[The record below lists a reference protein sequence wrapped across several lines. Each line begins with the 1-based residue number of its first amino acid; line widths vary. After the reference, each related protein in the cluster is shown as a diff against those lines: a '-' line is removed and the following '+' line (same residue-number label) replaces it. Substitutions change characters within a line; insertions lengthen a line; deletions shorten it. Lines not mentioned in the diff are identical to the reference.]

1 MQTHHSEMR
10 PSVRNESD
18 NLTLTR
24 RYFFWYTV
32 GIALCGFVSG
42 ANFPFVYATLKALL
56 KAAGV
61 LS

>member
-1 MQTHHSEMR
+1 MQTKHTQNGVSA
-10 PSVRNESD
+10 PIQSD
-18 NLTLTR
+18 NLTFTR

>member
-1 MQTHHSEMR
+1 MQRNHSEMR

-32 GIALCGFVSG
+32 GAASCGAVSG
-42 ANFPFVYATLKALL
+42 AALLWLALIL